1 MAMWRVLASVPLAT
15 FLTVSLANGIEL
27 TVLSPQAMKPALS
40 ELIPQFER
48 GTGHQVTVI
57 YSSTAAHIKEI
68 EDDKIADVAILYT
81 EQIEELDDDEKLLE
95 DTATPIAKLPLG
107 IIIRKGAPKPD
118 VSTVR
123 SLTNTLLAANLIA
136 LGDPETSNRGQY
148 VASLFER
155 LKIADTIRPKMKF
168 FSSGADALNAVANG
182 EADLAIW
189 IASSVDGVRTE
200 LAGLLPAQAKKSIA
214 YSVAILST
222 SPNIEAAKALLAFL
236 SSRETM
242 AVLRA
247 KGIEAP

>member
-1 MAMWRVLASVPLAT
+1 MA
-15 FLTVSLANGIEL
+15 SLAHGIEL
-27 TVLSPQAMKPALS
+27 TVLSPQAMKPALT

-48 GTGHQVTVI
+48 ATGNNVAVI

-68 EDDKIADVAILYT
+68 ENDKIADLAILYP
-81 EQIEELDDDEKLLE
+81 EQIDELDDDERLLE
-95 DTATPIAKLPLG
+95 DTATPLAKLPLG
-107 IIIRKGAPKPD
+107 LIIRKGTPKPD

-123 SLTNTLLAANLIA
+123 SLKSTLLAANSIA
-136 LGDPETSNRGQY
+136 VGDPETSTSGQY
-148 VASLFER
+148 FASLIER
-155 LKIADTIRPKMKF
+155 LKIADTVRPKMKV
-168 FSSGADALNAVANG
+168 FSSGTDALDAVANG

-189 IASSVDGVRTE
+189 AASSVDGVRTE
-200 LAGLLPAQAKKSIA
+200 LAGFLPAQAKKSIA

-236 SSRETM
+236 SSSGSI